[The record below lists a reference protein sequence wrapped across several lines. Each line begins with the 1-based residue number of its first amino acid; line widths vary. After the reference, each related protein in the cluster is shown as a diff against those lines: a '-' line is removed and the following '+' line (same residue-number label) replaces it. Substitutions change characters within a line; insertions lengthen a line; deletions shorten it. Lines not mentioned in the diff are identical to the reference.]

1 MKKIE
6 TSLQDSFLLESQKLE
21 DSRGF
26 FMETWNH
33 KKFGLPQFVQDNHS
47 KSFQGVLRGLHY
59 QIESK
64 SQGKLVRCTQG
75 AVHDVIV
82 DLREYSSTF
91 GKWYSIELSRPELQL
106 WIPAGMAHGFYTLSK
121 NAEVQYK
128 VTNYYDPLYERVL
141 KWNDKKLGIIWPF
154 VKDPIISYKDINQA
168 KSFEKCEKFIQEEVV
183 INENK
188 R

>member
-1 MKKIE
+1 MEKFK
-6 TSLQDSFLLESQKLE
+6 TSLQDSFLFESQKFE

-26 FMETWNH
+26 FLETWNH
-33 KKFGLPQFVQDNHS
+33 KVFGLPLFVQENYS

-59 QIESK
+59 QIDSK
-64 SQGKLVRCTQG
+64 SQGKLVRCSQG
-75 AVHDVIV
+75 AVYDVIV

-91 GKWYSIELSRPELQL
+91 AKWYSIELNRPELQL
-106 WIPAGMAHGFYTLSK
+106 WVPPGMAHGFYTLSE
-121 NAEVQYK
+121 NAVIQYK
-128 VTNYYDPLYERVL
+128 VTNYYEPSYERVL

-154 VKDPIISYKDINQA
+154 VKDPIISDKDINQA
-168 KSFEKCEKFIQEEVV
+168 KSFENCEKFIQEEVV